1 MFYGS
6 LCIDAEVFFCLNEA
20 PCEVK
25 MSQDL
30 YVETPGVAETPFE
43 AYLATSD
50 EKPRLR
56 VFFDTMLFPHLKVT
70 GIRDRPVRVLD
81 LGCGGGNMSM
91 HNIELLQGMELEVR
105 YTAVDPYADSLAS
118 FQARAEQKSI
128 RGLELVQSDI
138 EAYEPS
144 CEFDLV
150 IVCQSLYYVQNMQ
163 TALRR
168 ILRCGREI
176 VVVHHGEHGMHEV
189 QTAFRPYA
197 CTAPN
202 TVTTGNT
209 VAQYLRGLPYTGRA
223 LSQYSFPA
231 YIDTSS
237 YGDEKPDPARS
248 NALTSFFLQRSLREL
263 PAEVPAS
270 VRMFVRRIAPAG
282 RMRHDVE
289 VLVIS

>member
-1 MFYGS
+1 
-6 LCIDAEVFFCLNEA
+6 
-20 PCEVK
+20 

-30 YVETPGVAETPFE
+30 YVETAGVAETPFE

-56 VFFDTMLFPHLKVT
+56 VFFDTVLFPSLKVA

-81 LGCGGGNMSM
+81 LGCGGGDMGM
-91 HNIELLQGMELEVR
+91 HNIALLQDMELEVL
-105 YTAVDPYADSLAS
+105 YTAVDPYANQLAS
-118 FQARAEQKSI
+118 FRARAEQKGI

-138 EAYEPS
+138 EAYEPP

-150 IVCQSLYYVQNMQ
+150 IVCQSLYHVQNMQ

-168 ILRCGREI
+168 ILRFGREI
-176 VVVHHGEHGMHEV
+176 VVVHHGDRGINQV
-189 QTAFRPYA
+189 QVAFRPHVCA
-197 CTAPN
+197 APN

-209 VAQYLRGLPYTGRA
+209 VAQYLRGLSYPGRV

-231 YIDTSS
+231 YIDTVCYS
-237 YGDEKPDPARS
+237 DEASNPARC
-248 NALTSFFLQRSLREL
+248 NALTSFFLQRPLS
-263 PAEVPAS
+263 EVPS
-270 VRMFVRRIAPAG
+270 YLPGLVQRFIRRNVPHG
-282 RMRHDVE
+282 RMIHDVE